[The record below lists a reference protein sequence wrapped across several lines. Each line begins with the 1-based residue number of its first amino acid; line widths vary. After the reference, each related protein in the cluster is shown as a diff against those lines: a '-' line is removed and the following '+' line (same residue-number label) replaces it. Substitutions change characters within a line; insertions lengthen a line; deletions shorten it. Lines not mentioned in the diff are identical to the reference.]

1 MENMLKI
8 ENVCKNYPSFSL
20 NHINFQVPAGCI
32 MGFIGENGA
41 GKSTTIKLI
50 LDLIQKDSG
59 VIEVL
64 GQDSTKISRDMKE
77 HIGVVLD
84 EANFSQELNY
94 KDINKIMKHL
104 YKTWDSHK
112 FMQMMK
118 EGAIP
123 PDRKFKDYSK
133 GMKMKL
139 SIAAAVCHDTWLLI
153 MDEATSGL
161 DPISREEVLDF
172 LLEFIQDERHA
183 VFISSHILSDLEK
196 VCDYITLIHKGSI
209 IFSEVKDELIE
220 KYGILKCGKDE
231 LADIDAGAIIG
242 MRENAFGI
250 EALVLK
256 NRIPEGFVV
265 DLATL
270 DEIMLFYVKG
280 EK

>member
-59 VIEVL
+59 MIEVL

-172 LLEFIQDERHA
+172 LLEFIQDEQHA

-231 LADIDAGAIIG
+231 LADIDAEAIIG

>member
-59 VIEVL
+59 LIEVL

-161 DPISREEVLDF
+161 DPVSREEVLDF

-231 LADIDAGAIIG
+231 MADIDAEAIIG
-242 MRENAFGI
+242 MRENAFGT

>member
-59 VIEVL
+59 MIEVL

-161 DPISREEVLDF
+161 DPVSREEVLDF

-231 LADIDAGAIIG
+231 MADIDAEAIIG
-242 MRENAFGI
+242 MRENAFGT

-265 DLATL
+265 DFATL

>member
-59 VIEVL
+59 MIEVL

-172 LLEFIQDERHA
+172 LLEFIQDEQHA

-231 LADIDAGAIIG
+231 LADIDAEAIIG
-242 MRENAFGI
+242 MRENAFGT

>member
-1 MENMLKI
+1 M
-8 ENVCKNYPSFSL
+8 
-20 NHINFQVPAGCI
+20 
-32 MGFIGENGA
+32 
-41 GKSTTIKLI
+41 
-50 LDLIQKDSG
+50 IQKDSG

-242 MRENAFGI
+242 MRENAFGT

-265 DLATL
+265 YLATL

>member
-59 VIEVL
+59 MIEVL

-104 YKTWDSHK
+104 YKTWDCHK

-161 DPISREEVLDF
+161 DPVSREEVLDF

-231 LADIDAGAIIG
+231 MADIDAEAIIG

>member
-118 EGAIP
+118 EGAIS

-242 MRENAFGI
+242 MRENAFGT

>member
-112 FMQMMK
+112 FMQMME

>member
-59 VIEVL
+59 MIEVL

-112 FMQMMK
+112 FMQMME

-161 DPISREEVLDF
+161 DPVSREEVLDF

>member
-112 FMQMMK
+112 FMQMME

-231 LADIDAGAIIG
+231 LAYIDAGAIIG

>member
-59 VIEVL
+59 MIEVL

-112 FMQMMK
+112 FMQMME

-172 LLEFIQDERHA
+172 LLEFIQDEQHA

-242 MRENAFGI
+242 MRENAFGT

>member
-59 VIEVL
+59 MIEIL

-161 DPISREEVLDF
+161 DPVSREEVLDF

>member
-59 VIEVL
+59 MIEVL

-161 DPISREEVLDF
+161 DPVSREEVLDF

>member
-59 VIEVL
+59 MIEVL

-161 DPISREEVLDF
+161 DPVSREEVLDF

-231 LADIDAGAIIG
+231 MADIDAEAIIG

>member
-1 MENMLKI
+1 MLKI

-59 VIEVL
+59 MIEIL

-161 DPISREEVLDF
+161 DPVSREEVLDF

>member
-172 LLEFIQDERHA
+172 LLEFIQDEQHA

-242 MRENAFGI
+242 MRENAFGT